1 MNSNIELLKQFL
13 GKITI
18 SNDYTGE
25 GTSTKQKND
34 KDNNKSFINFIENEI
49 VPNNINITNETK
61 HEKENIKENN
71 KETKKSKSFI
81 NFIEN
86 VPKNIINKN
95 ATENKYD
102 DKKDKTK
109 QNKKEDKKSDKT
121 NDKKDDKTNESKLI
135 EIIDM
140 LNEED
145 INSDQI
151 DFNIDMLDL
160 TKLETIDLP
169 TDLDI
174 FDKNL
179 PTNSNEDDDSVFDDN
194 VLEDASND
202 KDNDIDD

>member
-18 SNDYTGE
+18 SDDYTGE
-25 GTSTKQKND
+25 GTTSKTSDQKV
-34 KDNNKSFINFIENEI
+34 NNKKTNILNTTNEIRYDKENKKESRRSFINFIENEI
-49 VPNNINITNETK
+49 VP
-61 HEKENIKENN
+61 
-71 KETKKSKSFI
+71 
-81 NFIEN
+81 
-86 VPKNIINKN
+86 KNIQKN
-95 ATENKYD
+95 ASENK
-102 DKKDKTK
+102 KEEKK
-109 QNKKEDKKSDKT
+109 QNKEDKT
-121 NDKKDDKTNESKLI
+121 NNKTNKKDDKTNESKLI

-160 TKLETIDLP
+160 TKLEAIDLP

-179 PTNSNEDDDSVFDDN
+179 PTNSNEDDDSVFDNDI
-194 VLEDASND
+194 LEDESND